1 VRRAAALWIVF
12 LGLYL
17 CFAAPVSSSEL
28 VAGVPIAAALTAFAL
43 LYRRAEE
50 RRMNLLA
57 PWLRVIF
64 RSLGSVP
71 GDVLRVGRMLIGS
84 LWHAPERQV
93 GIASHQP
100 FRQGD
105 DDRAAGLHDR
115 GGRLRHVEG
124 SMDVGGEHRLPILIA
139 RLLQRGRWRLIGRV
153 VDQDIELAEGL
164 DRLLDERARLG

>member
-1 VRRAAALWIVF
+1 MRRAAALWIVF

-17 CFAAPVSSSEL
+17 FFAAPVSSSEL
-28 VAGVPIAAALTAFAL
+28 VAGVPSAAALTAFAL

-50 RRMNLLA
+50 RRMNLRA

-105 DDRAAGLHDR
+105 DTATDAARRAMVVLGTSLAPNGFVLMMP
-115 GGRLRHVEG
+115 EG
-124 SMDVGGEHRLPILIA
+124 SETMVLHRLVLTPP
-139 RLLQRGRWRLIGRV
+139 R
-153 VDQDIELAEGL
+153 AE
-164 DRLLDERARLG
+164 REWPV